1 MVNVRDS
8 PGHASSERTAALV
21 ALNQGGTTMS
31 EFVFLFRSTE
41 DDRREHMG
49 TPERAQKAIQ
59 AWIGWMR
66 DLEAK
71 GLMKSY
77 GRPLETSGK
86 VVRRESVTDGPF
98 AETKD
103 IVLGFIV
110 VEAKDLGEAARIAQG
125 CPFIAG
131 EGSVEIRPV
140 DHARAGER

>member
-1 MVNVRDS
+1 
-8 PGHASSERTAALV
+8 
-21 ALNQGGTTMS
+21 MS

-41 DDRREHMG
+41 EDRREVMG

-59 AWIGWMR
+59 AWVSWMR

-77 GRPLETSGK
+77 GRPLETGGK

-110 VEAKDLGEAARIAQG
+110 VEARDLGEAARIAQG
-125 CPFIAG
+125 CPVIAG
-131 EGSVEIRPV
+131 KGSVEIRPV
-140 DHARAGER
+140 DPARAGER

>member
-1 MVNVRDS
+1 
-8 PGHASSERTAALV
+8 
-21 ALNQGGTTMS
+21 MS
-31 EFVFLFRSTE
+31 EYVFLFRTNE
-41 DDRREHMG
+41 EDRRQAMG

-59 AWIGWMR
+59 AWITWMR

-77 GRPLETSGK
+77 GKPLETSGK

-110 VEAKDLGEAARIAQG
+110 VEAKDLAEASRIAQG

-131 EGSVEIRPV
+131 TGSVEVRPV
-140 DHARAGER
+140 DQARASER